1 MFLCRSHTFAIRERP
16 AELEGSKIHN
26 LNVRGKRGNIVQ
38 VYPGVE
44 YDFVPNVLVMSTG
57 EYLHIQ
63 WTGSNTNPN
72 NNDGQGRAG
81 TDRSNIVLLR
91 PPNYPEGDGS
101 AGPAVGHWGNSYPAD
116 LDAGDNM
123 TFLGLSREDR
133 QNLATLVNREPLL
146 SPCLPSSPPQ
156 TRCLFL
162 CLLGPY

>member
-63 WTGSNTNPN
+63 
-72 NNDGQGRAG
+72 
-81 TDRSNIVLLR
+81 
-91 PPNYPEGDGS
+91 
-101 AGPAVGHWGNSYPAD
+101 
-116 LDAGDNM
+116 
-123 TFLGLSREDR
+123 
-133 QNLATLVNREPLL
+133 
-146 SPCLPSSPPQ
+146 
-156 TRCLFL
+156 
-162 CLLGPY
+162 